1 MNSPS
6 VKHPDGVTLLLFFC
20 CCSSPDLEKPLCM
33 AQKTYHACKLV
44 LVLVLLPLI
53 LIECKGRS
61 MQDILPSVV
70 NLLGVRSLAKY
81 EQCE

>member
-1 MNSPS
+1 
-6 VKHPDGVTLLLFFC
+6 
-20 CCSSPDLEKPLCM
+20 M